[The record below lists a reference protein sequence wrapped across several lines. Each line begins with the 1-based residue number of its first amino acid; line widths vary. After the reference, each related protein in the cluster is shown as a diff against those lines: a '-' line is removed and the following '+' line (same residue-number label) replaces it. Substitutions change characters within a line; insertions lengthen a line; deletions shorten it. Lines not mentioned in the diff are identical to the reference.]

1 MFWAFCRYRSF
12 LLSSS
17 HYVWNDHKNHLSIKT
32 NHSLCCICL
41 CLVTKQM
48 FQSTCLTKP
57 GGLFT
62 HFVTSFIRFTLSLT
76 VKGLSMWDFSC
87 ETCFCQLFAHF
98 GTEFLGLAN
107 LTFRFVVMWSIRSF
121 TAICL
126 AYKWIHLHLEEFQ
139 FTEKHFLSKTLGY
152 KPGPHIGL
160 KFHWTLAFICVKIA
174 RLIVFRNGVLNFIVH
189 IASIFFL
196 KYFEIYRQKHSF
208 IITVWWPN
216 KRSSLLRFSFDAT
229 DL

>member
-62 HFVTSFIRFTLSLT
+62 HSLT

-139 FTEKHFLSKTLGY
+139 FTEKHFLQKLLAISQDPILGS
-152 KPGPHIGL
+152 
-160 KFHWTLAFICVKIA
+160 
-174 RLIVFRNGVLNFIVH
+174 NFTE
-189 IASIFFL
+189 L
-196 KYFEIYRQKHSF
+196 
-208 IITVWWPN
+208 
-216 KRSSLLRFSFDAT
+216 
-229 DL
+229 